1 MLDQINSEIRD
12 ISLALNEIAV
22 KLESKGNVY
31 IPRLN
36 PNQPIGDNEIERLN
50 VIRTKLGAQNVVL
63 SKINEALDELT
74 LIP

>member
-50 VIRTKLGAQNVVL
+50 AIRTKLGAQNAVL